1 MDGEAISAN
10 VAVRADFPNS
20 PDESAVIGL
29 QAGQSLLPFETQMH
43 DSMNQCS
50 TATLAS
56 DREKLQFSDALDLAC
71 KGIEGS
77 LSKITVGEK
86 EKSRSSNLES
96 GSMQSKEISA
106 PKLLGT
112 DTPEGLEN
120 TTMTTGDDNQLN
132 SWRKSNENMSST
144 TNCSELSHESFM
156 NCQSDQSS
164 QIKGGSRHSSNKDQF
179 SASNVCKIST
189 ARNCFE
195 SPLLVPDGDGG
206 SDFKGSDYGNNGDS
220 TAGDSASSVS
230 TKSSAD
236 SVATKT
242 MSLPEG
248 REEPIYCDGELPRD
262 RVSKTNGAT
271 IRANISKT
279 PDKSV
284 VIGLQGRPTPL
295 TIETQNYHS
304 TGQCSTANF
313 ASDRDKPGGIDT
325 SHIVSIVNEG
335 SFCESIVGEKGG
347 LSMNHDLEPGTE
359 ISAPVSS
366 IGDRNEASLS
376 TTAEL
381 ASKQDSNSGLNCR
394 NDHDFLDLESECD
407 DRCLSHSKEKNGITS
422 TIPARCSDFVDN
434 VACRM
439 ITLKDSTI
447 PASGPANC
455 SEDGS
460 ASYSLPSCVKKGT
473 LAEIDSTCSE
483 SNEIFDRCSRSPHI
497 QTNGDKN
504 EVSSNVPESWSSVT
518 SEVVNAALMLRKS
531 RKKPVVS
538 NASLRT
544 TEPASSAHTSF
555 QITSPTDIIENLH
568 TSSTKEDADYCEH
581 NVASLS
587 RGSPSLC
594 HDVQGC
600 GAGQECYPDS
610 FRPLPKEFQAQDDC
624 SSASKSDG
632 LEQRTQRVGGLN
644 LPQSQMTQNQLRHE
658 SNTDVTFGQW
668 VRLTQNLLDSN
679 PNNLH
684 RMLEKLHSIQND
696 DSSVRMPQ
704 L

>member
-1 MDGEAISAN
+1 MSETSCNLLQPPFKMKLIAMLEIEPSICWSKLGDSIIIKDLASFSTMLRKYLIKVKRMTPLKHFRHSIERMGFRQDTRETDAFIYYHKYFIRDKLDNFSRSSWSQLKRAMENDTEYLPCEELTNSFITTNHNQFPNRSSSDTISVTSPSPTNMIDSIHRTNRLPLSGVSEMDGEAISAN

-271 IRANISKT
+271 IRANISAQ
-279 PDKSV
+279 PS
-284 VIGLQGRPTPL
+284 GHLQ
-295 TIETQNYHS
+295 N
-304 TGQCSTANF
+304 
-313 ASDRDKPGGIDT
+313 
-325 SHIVSIVNEG
+325 
-335 SFCESIVGEKGG
+335 
-347 LSMNHDLEPGTE
+347 
-359 ISAPVSS
+359 
-366 IGDRNEASLS
+366 
-376 TTAEL
+376 
-381 ASKQDSNSGLNCR
+381 
-394 NDHDFLDLESECD
+394 
-407 DRCLSHSKEKNGITS
+407 
-422 TIPARCSDFVDN
+422 AR
-434 VACRM
+434 
-439 ITLKDSTI
+439 
-447 PASGPANC
+447 
-455 SEDGS
+455 
-460 ASYSLPSCVKKGT
+460 
-473 LAEIDSTCSE
+473 
-483 SNEIFDRCSRSPHI
+483 
-497 QTNGDKN
+497 
-504 EVSSNVPESWSSVT
+504 
-518 SEVVNAALMLRKS
+518 
-531 RKKPVVS
+531 
-538 NASLRT
+538 
-544 TEPASSAHTSF
+544 
-555 QITSPTDIIENLH
+555 
-568 TSSTKEDADYCEH
+568 
-581 NVASLS
+581 
-587 RGSPSLC
+587 
-594 HDVQGC
+594 
-600 GAGQECYPDS
+600 
-610 FRPLPKEFQAQDDC
+610 
-624 SSASKSDG
+624 
-632 LEQRTQRVGGLN
+632 
-644 LPQSQMTQNQLRHE
+644 
-658 SNTDVTFGQW
+658 
-668 VRLTQNLLDSN
+668 
-679 PNNLH
+679 
-684 RMLEKLHSIQND
+684 
-696 DSSVRMPQ
+696 
-704 L
+704 